1 MDLPQPLQ
9 NEIVRLSRP
18 GIDARRAMGIPPG
31 ELRVP
36 ADLRSTLENMRRPY
50 GNMTV
55 RLPRYT
61 LWYLPEIYTVVH
73 RHVISTYPYLRSWD
87 MVTGREFDRNAGSQV
102 LFTEEETLAR
112 HGL

>member
-36 ADLRSTLENMRRPY
+36 AELRSTLENTRLPSLINGCAVLTLQR
-50 GNMTV
+50 NDV
-55 RLPRYT
+55 VWLPRYT
-61 LWYLPEIYTVVH
+61 LC
-73 RHVISTYPYLRSWD
+73 YLRDQWLGR
-87 MVTGREFDRNAGSQV
+87 MVGHGHRERI
-102 LFTEEETLAR
+102 R
-112 HGL
+112 